1 MGAGRFPV
9 KPATVREQG
18 NPDTIFTRL
27 ILMSVDVLD
36 SEGGD
41 MRPIDSTLL
50 AIASAKAALQPVQ
63 LQKALFLF
71 AAKVPAE
78 VLPAT
83 SRYQFKP
90 YDYGPFSAEIYADAE
105 VLEQHGLVDIS
116 RPPTSRY
123 KEFCITPAGRAAA
136 VTLRAHENPNVVNY
150 LANLVA
156 YTQSLGFNQLVASV
170 YEEFPEMRANSVFK
184 DVA

>member
-1 MGAGRFPV
+1 
-9 KPATVREQG
+9 
-18 NPDTIFTRL
+18 
-27 ILMSVDVLD
+27 
-36 SEGGD
+36 

-50 AIASAKAALQPVQ
+50 AIDSATSALQPVQ

-71 AAKVPAE
+71 AAKVPQG

-83 SRYQFKP
+83 SRYEFKP

-105 VLEQHGLVDIS
+105 SLETSGLVSIS
-116 RPPTSRY
+116 RPPVSRY
-123 KEFCITPAGRAAA
+123 KEFRVTPAGRTQAQ
-136 VTLRAHENPNVVNY
+136 TLRAQEDPQVVNY
-150 LANLVA
+150 LANLVT

-170 YEEFPEMRANSVFK
+170 YEEFPEMKVNSVFK